1 MIVELH
7 QQEQQSFTEPSVQ
20 TNAYDAVEYQKAY
33 YFGRALGSH
42 DGSDFIAFKFLHSTV
57 SSGAK
62 VFDWPRRDDIYRVHS
77 SNVFYGPVTIVGV
90 GPFTLPQLGEVE
102 QVYQW
107 LKKSRKNS

>member
-1 MIVELH
+1 M
-7 QQEQQSFTEPSVQ
+7 
-20 TNAYDAVEYQKAY
+20 
-33 YFGRALGSH
+33 
-42 DGSDFIAFKFLHSTV
+42 
-57 SSGAK
+57 
-62 VFDWPRRDDIYRVHS
+62 FDWSRRDDIDRGHS